1 MARILLDRIV
11 ASGAAGVDRRDT
23 DHWVLSRLIELRYV
37 EESTLAD
44 TVFVCTPA
52 GRHRWR
58 IEIVADEERDAF
70 ALRRQ
75 LIRQR
80 LDKRFSKLGIET
92 STALVVAYSP
102 AEPRLH
108 SGMPA
113 LWSTPPQTKMRWSSA
128 LATAFAAA
136 AAALVVISANTEPQ
150 EMRDWLFPPRPHV
163 AALPAHQPKAD
174 VKQAVLVA
182 APAVAAPA
190 DRHAE
195 QAPRHAVVSA
205 DAAAASTQRA
215 ASISIIAPSRKKGDD
230 ITSQAG
236 QNVSVPKAALAKVDE
251 AGRERSTVVAAAPPD
266 RGAILNSVA
275 TAAAP
280 VEAAPPD
287 RGAILNSVAT
297 AAAPVEAAPP
307 DRGAIL
313 NSVATAAAPVEV
325 APPDRGAILN
335 SVVTAAAPID
345 AAVRVDGHIATDLT
359 AAVERGFK
367 SLAAVLLHA
376 FADLR
381 ETVSTRGAVI
391 QQVHDDAPAPL
402 APATEPPSQ
411 GEQPATLQPAL
422 APHTET
428 PRAIVHAT
436 PGGRATARD
445 PAARGGEADADS
457 QHAVVERLNG
467 LSLAAARRGEAW
479 RPDRLGDVA
488 ETGRPL

>member
-92 STALVVAYSP
+92 STALVTAYSP

-190 DRHAE
+190 YRHAE

-215 ASISIIAPSRKKGDD
+215 VSISTIAPSRKKGDD

-236 QNVSVPKAALAKVDE
+236 QNVSVPEAALAKADE
-251 AGRERSTVVAAAPPD
+251 AGRKGSTVVAA
-266 RGAILNSVA
+266 
-275 TAAAP
+275 
-280 VEAAPPD
+280 
-287 RGAILNSVAT
+287 
-297 AAAPVEAAPP
+297 
-307 DRGAIL
+307 
-313 NSVATAAAPVEV
+313 

-359 AAVERGFK
+359 TAVERSFR

-376 FADLR
+376 LADLR
-381 ETVSTRGAVI
+381 ETVSTRDAVI

-402 APATEPPSQ
+402 APATEPASQ

-428 PRAIVHAT
+428 PRATVHAT

-457 QHAVVERLNG
+457 QHAVVERLNR

-479 RPDRLGDVA
+479 RPDRLGDAA